1 VGHAPSPPVA
11 ARIAAVRRFN
21 RFYTRRI
28 GVLQQG
34 LLASRFSLAEARVL
48 WELAH
53 RDAPTASAL
62 GRDLGLDAGYLSR
75 MLRSLAARGLVRKA
89 RSAVDGRQSLLS
101 LTPAGRRAFARLD
114 AASAREVGAL
124 LAPLP
129 ALRQRELTAA
139 MATIE
144 RLLAPAAAA
153 PACTLRAHRPGDV
166 GWVVHRHG
174 ALYAEEYGWD
184 ATFEAL
190 VAEIGAKFIRDF
202 RPARERCWIAERDG
216 EIVGSVFVVEKSPT
230 VAQLR
235 LLLVEPS
242 ARGLGLGRRLTD
254 ECIGFARAAGYRK
267 LTLWTNS
274 ILHAARRIYETAGFR
289 LVGEEPHRSFGHDL
303 VGQHWELPLA
313 PERLPAAD

>member
-1 VGHAPSPPVA
+1 
-11 ARIAAVRRFN
+11 
-21 RFYTRRI
+21 
-28 GVLQQG
+28 
-34 LLASRFSLAEARVL
+34 
-48 WELAH
+48 
-53 RDAPTASAL
+53 
-62 GRDLGLDAGYLSR
+62 
-75 MLRSLAARGLVRKA
+75 MLRSLGARGLVRKA
-89 RSAVDGRQSLLS
+89 RSSADGRQSLLS
-101 LTPAGRRAFARLD
+101 LTPAGRRAFAGLD

-129 ALRQRELTAA
+129 APRQRELTAA

-144 RLLAPAAAA
+144 RLLDPDAAA
-153 PACTLRAHRPGDV
+153 PACTLRAHRPGDI

-174 ALYAEEYGWD
+174 ALYAAEYGWD

-190 VAEIGAKFIRDF
+190 VAEIAAKFVREF
-202 RPARERCWIAERDG
+202 KPARERCWIAERDG

-242 ARGLGLGRRLTD
+242 ARGLGLGGRLTD
-254 ECIGFARAAGYRK
+254 ECIRFARAAGYRK
-267 LTLWTNS
+267 VTLWTNS

-289 LVGEEPHRSFGHDL
+289 LVGEERHASFGQDL

-313 PERLPAAD
+313 PAPRPAAG